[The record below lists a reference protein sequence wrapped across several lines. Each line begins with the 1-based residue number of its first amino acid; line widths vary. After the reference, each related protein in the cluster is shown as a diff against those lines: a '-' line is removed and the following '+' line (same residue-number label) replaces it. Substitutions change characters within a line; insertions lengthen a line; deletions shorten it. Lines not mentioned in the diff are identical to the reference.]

1 MKNQTVVL
9 SVIAGIAFGLWPM
22 LMRKGNVG
30 GLMQSLIL
38 SSFTVITVVVLNILY
53 PPQALNVKP
62 LFAIAGGIV
71 ATIGV
76 VFYTT
81 ALSKANELK
90 INLSTIVLLQIIM
103 QVMVPVLFQVIL
115 DGVGIS
121 KEKLAGIF
129 FGVLAIICLVK

>member
-1 MKNQTVVL
+1 
-9 SVIAGIAFGLWPM
+9 M